1 MNRGAKIVIVAVVAL
16 FALTGIYYAFSP
28 AKSRTAASRDA
39 DAGGAESA
47 AGRISDPIAP
57 GASVPQTL
65 TMGPSTGAT
74 TGGSMAT
81 PPDAAFAKPS
91 PGTNLPAAG
100 TGAPAAAS
108 VPPTGTA
115 STAPALGTAGTGTA
129 AAGGMPNSLAPVI
142 APPTA
147 GTATSTPASP
157 RILPPERTATGVPT
171 APSAATTPAINP
183 PSSSTAPALS
193 AKPVVAP
200 APAPGSTKY
209 TVKAGDTFS
218 TIAGDFYKDTRK
230 WSAIAKA
237 NPGVDPS
244 KLKVGQVI
252 NVPTDGAVARQATT
266 VPERASAASRPS
278 GTTHTVASG
287 ETLSAIAERYL
298 GSKGAWKRLYEANKD
313 AIGSDP
319 AKLKVGTKLVIPAA

>member
-28 AKSRTAASRDA
+28 AKSRTSASRDA

-65 TMGPSTGAT
+65 TMGPSAGSMGGGAT
-74 TGGSMAT
+74 AT
-81 PPDAAFAKPS
+81 PPDAAFAKPGVS
-91 PGTNLPAAG
+91 ANAPAPGAG
-100 TGAPAAAS
+100 TPAVGGTPA
-108 VPPTGTA
+108 TGTG
-115 STAPALGTAGTGTA
+115 STATALGTAGTGTA
-129 AAGGMPNSLAPVI
+129 SASGIPNSLAPVI
-142 APPTA
+142 APPAGGAAPATA
-147 GTATSTPASP
+147 GSP
-157 RILPPERTATGVPT
+157 RILPPERTATGMPNAA
-171 APSAATTPAINP
+171 APATTPSITP
-183 PSSSTAPALS
+183 PSTPTAPALS
-193 AKPVVAP
+193 AKPAVAP
-200 APAPGSTKY
+200 SAATGTTKY
-209 TVKAGDTFS
+209 TIKSGDTLS

-230 WSAIAKA
+230 WSVIAKA
-237 NPGVDPS
+237 NPGIDPS

-266 VPERASAASRPS
+266 VPERASASSRPS
-278 GTTHTVASG
+278 GNTHTVATG

>member
-16 FALTGIYYAFSP
+16 FALTGIYYAFSSP
-28 AKSRTAASRDA
+28 KSRTTASRDA
-39 DAGGAESA
+39 DAGRNESA

-65 TMGPSTGAT
+65 TMGPSTVPSGA
-74 TGGSMAT
+74 AAP
-81 PPDAAFAKPS
+81 PPDTAFAKP
-91 PGTNLPAAG
+91 GAVLN
-100 TGAPAAAS
+100 APASGAGIPS
-108 VPPTGTA
+108 TGGSPATGSGSA
-115 STAPALGTAGTGTA
+115 TTALGTTGSGTA
-129 AAGGMPNSLAPVI
+129 AAGSGPSSLAPVI

-147 GTATSTPASP
+147 GTGATPPSSP
-157 RILPPERTATGVPT
+157 RILPPERTATGMPT
-171 APSAATTPAINP
+171 APATPNAPLINP
-183 PSSSTAPALS
+183 PSSPTGPAL
-193 AKPVVAP
+193 ATTP
-200 APAPGSTKY
+200 AVTPAPGLGTTKY
-209 TVKAGDTFS
+209 TIKSGDTLS
-218 TIAGDFYKDTRK
+218 TIAGEFYRDTRK
-230 WSAIAKA
+230 WSVIAKA
-237 NPGVDPS
+237 NPGVDPT

-266 VPERASAASRPS
+266 VPERASNASRPA
-278 GTTHTVASG
+278 GMTHTVATG